1 MDKNNL
7 ELFKQAV
14 SEGLSQK
21 LDSVVDSCTE
31 EIVCSKRH
39 ELAMRTIVRGK
50 VDNKRTLSPKMRR
63 IIAILVAA
71 ALILTSCGIIFR
83 NEIREMFED
92 ICDFFVAITYTEKDS
107 DGKVIEDVYEL
118 GYLPDGYSPKEE
130 VIAPLCTQF
139 KYVNKNG
146 DYIWFE
152 QKIIDGTDF
161 YLDSESGYTQISN
174 IRDYEVY
181 YRYTDQRHVYIWND
195 GKYSMFIRSN
205 LELSTSEIVLMLEGL
220 ILK

>member
-7 ELFKQAV
+7 ELFKQAI

-21 LDSVVDSCTE
+21 LNSIVDSCAE

-83 NEIREMFED
+83 NEIREIFD
-92 ICDFFVAITYTEKDS
+92 DFFVKLSCSNS
-107 DGKVIEDVYEL
+107 DDGEVMKDVYEL
-118 GYLPDGYSPKEE
+118 GYLPDGYSLKEE
-130 VIAPLCTQF
+130 VIAPLCAQY
-139 KYVNKNG
+139 KYVNENG
-146 DYIWFE
+146 NYIWFE

-161 YLDSESGYTQISN
+161 YVDNEDGYSHIKEIST
-174 IRDYEVY
+174 YEVY
-181 YRYTDQRHVYIWND
+181 YRYTNKNHVYVWND
-195 GKYSMFIRSN
+195 GKYSIKIKSTTH
-205 LELSTSEIVLMLEGL
+205 LSADDISL
-220 ILK
+220 ILDGLTTK